1 MTVGDYPEY
10 LAVGY
15 LVNQN
20 IIKDHTKIEKVEVVD
35 DINTVVV
42 RSSEETLI
50 DISNERKIK
59 TSGCANGTI
68 FDNIIDQISEVKLDL
83 KQKIKVDAIFAL
95 YKSINLT
102 PSLYLKSGAIHGCVL
117 CSKEKP
123 LYFFED
129 VGRHNAIDKLAG
141 YMFLN
146 NINSEDKILYTTGR
160 LTSEMVIKT
169 VMMKIPILAS
179 RSGFTAWGVELA
191 QKSNLT
197 MIGRLRGRKYTV
209 LSGYERLIDK

>member
-1 MTVGDYPEY
+1 MTVGDYPKY

-20 IIKDHTKIEKVEVVD
+20 IIKDLEKIIKVEVID
-35 DINTVVV
+35 DINTIVV
-42 RSSEETLI
+42 RSTEKTSV
-50 DISNERKIK
+50 DIAHEKRIK

-68 FDNIIDQISEVKLDL
+68 FENIIDQVDQIKLLSSSKISSSD
-83 KQKIKVDAIFAL
+83 IFNL

-117 CSKEKP
+117 CSKNKA
-123 LYFFED
+123 LAFFED

-146 NINSEDKILYTTGR
+146 KINANNKILYTTGR

-179 RSGFTAWGVELA
+179 RSGYTAWGVELA
-191 QKSNLT
+191 KNSNLT
-197 MIGRLRGRKYTV
+197 MIGRLRGKRYTI
-209 LSGYERLIDK
+209 LSGYERIKVK